1 MKMKFAA
8 AASLILCMLMA
19 TSKTSSAKNDVEEI
33 MNRVEKTLDNLKT
46 LYCSFERSY
55 YSKVSDRTSKISG
68 KIYLKEPNLLR
79 IEYPA
84 QTIVVDG
91 EKTWVYVP
99 KNNQVQISN
108 FIEGDETFPTPHSI
122 FEKYSKERKI
132 EFLGNKEFE
141 GKEHEVLNLIPPSN
155 NENYLHVFIDTEI
168 YFPVKTIIESSNG
181 DTNTYVLR
189 DIALNRI
196 IENDVFTFVAP
207 EGVETIDLRE

>member
-1 MKMKFAA
+1 MKMKFAVA
-8 AASLILCMLMA
+8 SSLIFCILMA
-19 TSKTSSAKNDVEEI
+19 TSETSSAKNDVDKI

-55 YSKVSDRTSKISG
+55 YSKVSDKTSKISG
-68 KIYLKEPNLLR
+68 KIFLKEPNLLR
-79 IEYPA
+79 VEYPA
-84 QTIVVDG
+84 QTVVVDG

-122 FEKYSKERKI
+122 FEKYSKDREI
-132 EFLGNKEFE
+132 EYLGNKEFD
-141 GKEHEVLNLIPPSN
+141 GKEHEVLNLIPPST

-168 YFPVKTIIESSNG
+168 NFPVKTIIESSNG

-189 DIALNRI
+189 YIALNRD
-196 IENDVFTFVAP
+196 IEDDVFTFVTP
-207 EGVETIDLRE
+207 EGVETVDLRE